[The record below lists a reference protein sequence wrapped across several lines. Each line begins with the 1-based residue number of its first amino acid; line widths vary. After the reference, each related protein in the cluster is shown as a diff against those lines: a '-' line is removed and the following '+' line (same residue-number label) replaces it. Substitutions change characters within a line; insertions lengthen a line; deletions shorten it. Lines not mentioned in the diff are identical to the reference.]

1 MQINNTVNNS
11 NICTK
16 TNAMIVGTTGIVGAL
31 GGIAKSHFLDKPDV
45 QKGLE
50 QEFHKYTRAVAQNEI
65 DIKDVFERTAKN
77 QELKDN
83 FNKLCDYWYN
93 TGLKKANKKNIII
106 GSLIGIVVG
115 IAGIV
120 AKNLLKK
127 NKRTTS
133 EISTNKIQYYNT

>member
-1 MQINNTVNNS
+1 MNNTANNS
-11 NICTK
+11 NIYTK
-16 TNAMIVGTTGIVGAL
+16 TNAMIVGATGIVGAL
-31 GGIAKSHFLDKPDV
+31 SGVAKSHFLDKPDV

-65 DIKDVFERTAKN
+65 DIKDTFELAAKN

-83 FNKLCDYWYN
+83 FNKLCNYWYDI
-93 TGLKKANKKNIII
+93 GLKKANKKNIII
-106 GSLIGIVVG
+106 GSLIGIAVG

-133 EISTNKIQYYNT
+133 ETSTNKTQYYNA

>member
-1 MQINNTVNNS
+1 MNNTANNS
-11 NICTK
+11 NIYTK
-16 TNAMIVGTTGIVGAL
+16 TNAMIVGATGIVGAL
-31 GGIAKSHFLDKPDV
+31 SGVAKSHFLDKPDV

-65 DIKDVFERTAKN
+65 DIKDTFELAAKN

-83 FNKLCDYWYN
+83 FNKLCNYWYD

-106 GSLIGIVVG
+106 GSLIGIAVG

-127 NKRTTS
+127 NKRATS
-133 EISTNKIQYYNT
+133 ETSTNKTQYYNA

>member
-1 MQINNTVNNS
+1 MNNTVNNS
-11 NICTK
+11 NIYTK
-16 TNAMIVGTTGIVGAL
+16 TNAMIIGATGIVGAL
-31 GGIAKSHFLDKPDV
+31 SGVAKSHFLDKPDV

-65 DIKDVFERTAKN
+65 DIKDTFELAAKN

-83 FNKLCDYWYN
+83 FNKLCNYWYD

-106 GSLIGIVVG
+106 GSLFGIAVG

-127 NKRTTS
+127 NKRATS
-133 EISTNKIQYYNT
+133 ETSTNKTQYYNA